1 LRDINRSRHD
11 NSNLDG
17 MRILYFSPRDCWPL
31 TSGARLRDYHLSR
44 ELSRHAQLTYLGFL
58 RNGETQS
65 WRGPMGAEQ
74 NVECLLIPLE
84 QGYTPGKLLRGFTGP
99 LPVTVLNYT
108 TARMRAELTRTLADG
123 NFDLVQMEGIHL
135 SGYLPEIARARSRP
149 RLICDWHNIESEL
162 LERYIANRSHSL
174 LKRWYGARTAHLTKT
189 RERRLLEQCDGHLVC
204 SERERQ
210 ALLTRVPGARIR
222 VTANGVDVEA
232 QASGQSERSGVP
244 RKDVVFV
251 GSMDYHANIDAA
263 LYFAREIWPEIYQSR
278 PDLRFVIVGSRPVEE
293 VKALGRLE
301 GITVT
306 GTVDSVGPYYQK
318 ALVSVVPLRVG
329 SGTRL
334 KVLEAMA
341 AGVPV
346 ISTPLGAEGLDVI
359 DGQHLLLAEGPA
371 AFAAAVRK
379 LAEDDGEWR
388 RLVAE
393 GQEAVRTRYDW
404 SAIGSSLFRY
414 YEELVA
420 GEARSL
426 R

>member
-1 LRDINRSRHD
+1 
-11 NSNLDG
+11 
-17 MRILYFSPRDCWPL
+17 
-31 TSGARLRDYHLSR
+31 
-44 ELSRHAQLTYLGFL
+44 
-58 RNGETQS
+58 
-65 WRGPMGAEQ
+65 MGVEQ

-84 QGYTPGKLLRGFTGP
+84 QSYTPGKLIRGLTGP

-108 TARMRAELTRTLADG
+108 TARMSAQLTRTLADG

-135 SGYLPEIARARSRP
+135 SGYLPVIAAAGSRP

-162 LERYIANRSHSL
+162 LERYVANHSHSL
-174 LKRWYGARTAHLTKT
+174 SRRWYGARTAHLTRT
-189 RERRLLEQCDGHLVC
+189 RERRLLEECDGHLVC

-210 ALLTRVPGARIR
+210 ALLARVPGARIR
-222 VTANGVDVEA
+222 VTPNGVDVEA
-232 QASGQSERSGVP
+232 AGQWERSNAQL
-244 RKDVVFV
+244 RDVLFV

-263 LYFAREIWPEIYQSR
+263 LYFAREIWPGLYQSR

-293 VKALGRLE
+293 VTALARLD

-306 GTVDSVGPYYQK
+306 GTVDAVAPYYQK

-371 AFAAAVRK
+371 AFAAAVGK
-379 LAEDDGEWR
+379 LAGNETEWR
-388 RLVAE
+388 RLASA
-393 GQEAVRTRYDW
+393 GQEAVRTQYDW
-404 SAIGSSLFRY
+404 SAIGSSLFEY

-420 GEARSL
+420 EGRSL
-426 R
+426 RSSQ

>member
-1 LRDINRSRHD
+1 
-11 NSNLDG
+11 

-31 TSGARLRDYHLSR
+31 TSGARLRDYHLAR

-58 RNGETQS
+58 RNGETQP

-84 QGYTPGKLLRGFTGP
+84 QSYTPAKLLRGLTGP

-108 TARMRAELTRTLADG
+108 TARMRAELTRTLAEG
-123 NFDLVQMEGIHL
+123 HFDLVQMEGIHL
-135 SGYLPEIARARSRP
+135 SGYLPVIARAQSRP

-162 LERYIANRSHSL
+162 LERYVANHSHSL
-174 LKRWYGARTAHLTKT
+174 LKRWYGARTAHLTRA
-189 RERRLLEQCDGHLVC
+189 REHRLLEECDGHLVC

-232 QASGQSERSGVP
+232 QAAGQLERSRVP

-263 LYFAREIWPEIYQSR
+263 LYFAREIWPGIYQSR

-293 VKALGRLE
+293 VTALGRLE

-306 GTVDSVGPYYQK
+306 GTVDSVAPYYQN

-346 ISTPLGAEGLDVI
+346 ISTPLGAEGLNVI

-379 LAEDDGEWR
+379 LAEDEDEWR
-388 RLVAE
+388 RLASA

-404 SAIGSSLFRY
+404 SAIGSSLFQY
-414 YEELVA
+414 YEEVVG
-420 GEARSL
+420 GEPRSL